1 MHDLFSFLPFLSPPS
16 PPSSLHPPLPSSFSP
31 SPLSQVLGD
40 SEKAVKV
47 MREAIDLDPLNAT
60 LYLRLLDVAASGCP
74 PKESEAEAV
83 FAMVQSS
90 DLPEEVKQS
99 FALRRAQFLEEFGS
113 SITK

>member
-1 MHDLFSFLPFLSPPS
+1 MYMTFFHFPSPLPPFSLSPASS
-16 PPSSLHPPLPSSFSP
+16 PPPPPLPP
-31 SPLSQVLGD
+31 SQVLGD

-47 MREAIDLDPLNAT
+47 MREAIDKDTLNPT

-74 PKESEAEAV
+74 PNESEVEAV
-83 FAMVQSS
+83 FAMVQHS